1 MAFADMFVYDATIL
15 RVVDGDTVDAMV
27 DLGFSTHKKI
37 RVRLYGINA
46 QESRTRDLAEKK
58 LGLAAKARLKEIL
71 DEHNNQVFLKSHG
84 VGKYGRCLCELF
96 YLRTETEE
104 DDGETYEEILKT
116 SINNQLVI
124 EGHGIHYYG
133 GKR

>member
-46 QESRTRDLAEKK
+46 PESRTRDLAEKK

-71 DEHNNQVFLKSHG
+71 DEHNNHVFLKSHG
-84 VGKYGRCLCELF
+84 VGKYGRCLGELF